1 MIKQAFSFMLLSMLI
16 ATVYA
21 TDLHVAKNGNDSNSG
36 SAASPYLTIQKAA
49 NVAQAGDVVIIHAGT
64 YRETVE
70 PLNSGSSGSPITFTA
85 AAGEKVIVSANE
97 EINTWTLDG
106 NGIYR
111 ANVTLPLGIEDNAL
125 FYDGDMME
133 LARWPNNTDNDPYTP
148 DANYISGGS
157 ASSITYSGVPNY
169 DWSDGY
175 IWYLGGHS
183 GTSWTRKIT
192 SASTSQVNFTAVDI
206 SKWPFNPHNPTIT
219 RNGHKGIFY
228 LFNSKDA
235 LDIEREYY
243 YNASTQTVYF
253 KAPGT
258 VNPSAGECEYRARQY
273 TFKLSTNHIVIDG
286 IQTFGGI
293 VLVTGNHNTIR
304 NSTIRHGIP
313 ILDEL
318 DNTDAQI
325 GRGSVTVEGSNTL
338 IERNLIENGTANGIS
353 MLTAWKGSTN
363 IDIRNNIIRNFNT
376 LGIHAEPIRI
386 NCPGAIIE
394 NNTIYKGGRS
404 GIYVSG
410 KDAVVAYNDVY
421 DVMKINADG
430 GVFYTVGNADRKNS
444 EIHHN
449 WFHSSTPA
457 PHAGYKVAGIYLD
470 NHSKGYKVYNNVV
483 YNVSWTGL
491 QINWDNW
498 FLEFYNNSIYT
509 VSEGMGRWENG
520 YTMDSVVIINNY
532 ASAGPWIG
540 TAIHAKNTINA
551 SDPFTNLANF
561 DFVPASGSYLVDAGT
576 TIPGYTDG
584 YSGSA
589 PDIGAYE
596 RGGVKWIPGADWTPA
611 DDTPTGTVTFVNA
624 PTSVVTGADLLV
636 EVNYTASTSLEVVA
650 IVDSPTGTWLA
661 NDIKNVAY
669 GSGTITLTVSQGA
682 GWSVDNDY
690 KLGIA
695 IRPIGGD
702 FSSNID
708 YQSTLF
714 DVIATP
720 SDSLAITNAPSS
732 VQTGDPLNV
741 TVSYSAASS
750 ADLIV
755 AVLAP
760 GSGTWLAS
768 EKVTINQ
775 GTGDANFTINQSP
788 DWAVADGY
796 TLRALLRDVNGDWTT
811 NRFVVDQNLNVTS
824 ATSFVSFQNQGS
836 FNYMSI
842 QDPNKMSVVGTVGNN
857 EKFEIIDAGGG
868 LVALKG
874 SNGLYVSSENGTKEL
889 TCTRTS
895 IGGWE
900 KFEMVD
906 YGNGIYALKGNNNQ
920 YLRNNMLCTSPGVS
934 TWQQWL
940 VTAESSPARTATYKQ
955 AIATEQLS
963 LFPNPLIGGNLTI
976 KIPADE
982 GKSFDLAI
990 FDPTGRQINAYSGLK
1005 NDLILDKSDFKQS
1018 GIYLLQFQSGQQLEM
1033 MKLIVK

>member
-1 MIKQAFSFMLLSMLI
+1 MIKQAFSFMLLSLI
-16 ATVYA
+16 AAAVYA
-21 TDLHVAKNGNDSNSG
+21 TDLHVAKTGSDTNNG

-49 NVAQAGDVVIIHAGT
+49 SVAQAGDVVIIHAGT

-70 PLNSGSSGSPITFTA
+70 PLNNGTPGNPIVFRS
-85 AAGEKVIVSANE
+85 AAGEKVIVSATE
-97 EINTWTLDG
+97 ELNSWTLDA
-106 NGIYR
+106 NNIYQTSI
-111 ANVTLPLGIEDNAL
+111 TLPLGIEDNAL
-125 FYDGDMME
+125 FYDGELMD
-133 LARWPNNTDNDPYTP
+133 LARWPNNADNDPYTP
-148 DANYISGGS
+148 DAEYISGGT
-157 ASSITYSGVPNY
+157 ASSVTYSGIPGY

-206 SKWPFNPHNPTIT
+206 NKWPFNPHNPTIT

-235 LDIEREYY
+235 LDIAREYY
-243 YNASTQTVYF
+243 YNASSQTLYF
-253 KAPGT
+253 KAPGN
-258 VNPSAGECEYRARQY
+258 VNPAVGACEYRAREH
-273 TFKLSTNHIVIDG
+273 TFKLSTDYVELDG
-286 IQTFGGI
+286 IETFGGM
-293 VLVTGNHNTIR
+293 VLITGDHNTVR

-325 GRGSVTVEGSNTL
+325 AKGAISVEGL
-338 IERNLIENGTANGIS
+338 HAHLEKNLIEYGTANGIA
-353 MLTAWKGSTN
+353 MLTAWKGSAN
-363 IDIRNNIIRNFNT
+363 ITIRNNIIRNFNT

-394 NNTIYKGGRS
+394 NNTIYRGGRS

-410 KDAVVAYNDVY
+410 KDAVIAYNDVY

-444 EIHHN
+444 VIHHN
-449 WFHSSTPA
+449 WFHHSTAA

-483 YNVSWTGL
+483 YDVSWSGL

-498 FLEFYNNSIYT
+498 FLEFYNNSIYS

-520 YTMDSVVIINNY
+520 YTMNSVVLINNY
-532 ASAGPWIG
+532 ASIGPWYG
-540 TAIHAKNTINA
+540 TDIHPENIIN
-551 SDPFTNLANF
+551 SNNPFTDVANLDFEPAN
-561 DFVPASGSYLVDAGT
+561 GSYLVDAGT

-584 YSGSA
+584 YLGSA

-596 RGGVKWIPGADWTPA
+596 RGGTKWIPGADWTPSE
-611 DDTPTGTVTFVNA
+611 DTPTGTVSFVNA
-624 PTSVVTGADLLV
+624 PTSVVTGSDLIV
-636 EVNYTASTSLEVVA
+636 EVNYTASTSLDVVA
-650 IVDSPTGTWLA
+650 IVESPTGTWLA
-661 NDIKNVAY
+661 NDTKNVAY
-669 GSGTITLTVSQGA
+669 GSGTITLTVSQGT
-682 GWSVDNDY
+682 GWSVANDY

-695 IRPIGGD
+695 IRPVGGD

-714 DVIATP
+714 DVTATP
-720 SDSLAITNAPSS
+720 SDSIAITNAPSS
-732 VQTGDPLNV
+732 VQTGSPLDV
-741 TVSYSAASS
+741 ELSYWAASS
-750 ADLIV
+750 GDLIV
-755 AVLAP
+755 AVIAP
-760 GSGTWLAS
+760 GGGAWIAS
-768 EKVTINQ
+768 EKVVVNQ
-775 GTGDANFTINQSP
+775 GSGVANFTINQSP
-788 DWAVADGY
+788 DWAVANGY

-811 NRFVVDQNLNVTS
+811 NRFVVDQNLDVTS
-824 ATSFVSFQNQGS
+824 ASSFVSFQNQGS

-842 QDPNKMSVVGTVGNN
+842 QDPNKMTVVGTVGNN

-895 IGGWE
+895 IGAWE

-906 YGNGIYALKGNNNQ
+906 YGNGVYALKGNNNL
-920 YLRNNMLCTSPGVS
+920 YLRNNMLCTSTGVS

-940 VTAESSPARTATYKQ
+940 VTTESSPAR
-955 AIATEQLS
+955 IATQMQKTTTAQLS
-963 LFPNPLIGGNLTI
+963 LFPNPLVHGELTI
-976 KIPADE
+976 TLPTAE
-982 GKSFDLAI
+982 GQSFDLTV
-990 FDPTGRQINAYSGLK
+990 FDPAGKQIQSYSGIK
-1005 NDLILDKSDFKQS
+1005 KAFSIDKSAFKS
-1018 GIYLLQFQSGQQLEM
+1018 TGIYLLQLRSGQQLEM
-1033 MKLIVK
+1033 IKLIVK